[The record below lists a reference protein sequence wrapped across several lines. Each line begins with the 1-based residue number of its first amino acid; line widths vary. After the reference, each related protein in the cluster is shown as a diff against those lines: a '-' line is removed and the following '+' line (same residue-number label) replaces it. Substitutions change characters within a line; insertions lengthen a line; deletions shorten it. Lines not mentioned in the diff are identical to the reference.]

1 MDDAARTAAQL
12 SIEVETKKQ
21 DLAKYK
27 HLGGTIKTQL
37 EQYTASVEKM
47 EDEIQNKFPKTN
59 ELNQEFQVE
68 KEKLAAIKQMVN
80 TFKVGLSK

>member
-37 EQYTASVEKM
+37 EQYNASVEKM

-59 ELNQEFQVE
+59 ELNQ
-68 KEKLAAIKQMVN
+68 
-80 TFKVGLSK
+80 